1 MYKNRAYIIRTKT
14 NLHVGSDGT
23 NFGIVDKEVQ
33 RDTITNIPVINAS
46 SLKGAIRDHFSD
58 MLAAT
63 NDLPIGSDAVKP
75 FVFRTIF
82 GDEQKEDTPENRKK
96 VSEKDKAKL
105 LNKEDYRVYNK
116 LPKHGL
122 VKFLDAKLLFLPL
135 RSNKKPFYHV
145 TSIATLEEMQNLL
158 ESFGIK
164 LSLGTLKAQK
174 RSVVVDKEMA
184 VVEDVE
190 CESTSED
197 FSQLKEFFGIKNL
210 AIFNDEDFNEAVS
223 NLPVIARNKVAT
235 KADKSDSNLWYEEV
249 VPRESIFYTTLCYYD
264 NLDDATQDKRNRA
277 DRRKFENAY
286 KLFEEKLLKDDIQI
300 GANTSIGY
308 GICNF
313 VKRGASDE

>member
-1 MYKNRAYIIRTKT
+1 MYKNRAYIIKTKT

-33 RDTITNIPVINAS
+33 RDTITNLPVINAS

-63 NDLPIGSDAVKP
+63 NDLPFGSDAVKP
-75 FVFRTIF
+75 FVFQTIF
-82 GDEQKEDTPENRKK
+82 GDEQKDLSDEDQTTY
-96 VSEKDKAKL
+96 A
-105 LNKEDYRVYNK
+105 K

-145 TSIATLEEMQNLL
+145 TSIATLEEMQSLL

-164 LSLGTLKAQK
+164 LSLGALKAQN
-174 RSVVVDKEMA
+174 RSVVVDKAKA

-190 CESTSED
+190 CQSTSED
-197 FSQLKEFFGIKNL
+197 FSRLKEFFGIKNL

-264 NLDDATQDKRNRA
+264 NLDDATQDKRGRT

-286 KLFEEKLLKDDIQI
+286 QLFEEKLLKDDIQI

-313 VKRGASDE
+313 MKIGASDE

>member
-1 MYKNRAYIIRTKT
+1 MYKNKAYIIKTKT

-33 RDTITNIPVINAS
+33 RDTITNLPVINGS

-58 MLAAT
+58 MLATT
-63 NDLPIGSDAVKP
+63 NDLPVGDDKVKP

-82 GDEQKEDTPENRKK
+82 GDEQKELNED
-96 VSEKDKAKL
+96 DKAI
-105 LNKEDYRVYNK
+105 YSK

-145 TSIATLEEMQNLL
+145 TSISTLKEMQELL
-158 ESFGIK
+158 KSFGIK
-164 LSLGTLKAQK
+164 LSLGTLQEQNK
-174 RSVVVDKEMA
+174 SVVVDKNAA

-190 CESTSED
+190 CSTTAED
-197 FSQLKEFFGIKNL
+197 FSQLKEFFGINNL

-249 VPRESIFYTTLCYYD
+249 VPRESIFITTLCYYD
-264 NLDDATQDKRNRA
+264 NLDDATQDKRGRT

-286 KLFEEKLLKDDIQI
+286 KLFEQKLLKDDVQI

-313 VKRGASDE
+313 TKIGASDE